1 MRDSENIVEGLEDRQ
16 YLRKANPI
24 MSLAHPLNIGVGD
37 LLIWQNTFRCHHEP
51 AILVK
56 YSCSEDNMLGTIGR
70 LRPLPLSEQCKSK

>member
-16 YLRKANPI
+16 YLGKANPI
-24 MSLAHPLNIGVGD
+24 MSLAHPLNIRVGD

-56 YSCSEDNMLGTIGR
+56 DSCSEDNMLGTIGR